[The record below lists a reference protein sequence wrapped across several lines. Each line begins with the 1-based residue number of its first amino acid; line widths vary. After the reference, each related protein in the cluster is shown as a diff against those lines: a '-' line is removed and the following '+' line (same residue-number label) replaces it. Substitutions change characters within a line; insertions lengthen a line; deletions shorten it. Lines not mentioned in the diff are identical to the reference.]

1 MTGHV
6 AIVGAGPS
14 GCFLAQA
21 LLKAAPD
28 LVPDLGVDLI
38 DALPAPYGLVRYGVA
53 ADHQGTKAVIRQF
66 ERLFERQGARFI
78 GNLAVGQDMTLD
90 DLRAA
95 YDVVV
100 LAAGLAGDRR
110 LGIPGED
117 LAGVAGAG
125 AVTRALYDHPDAG
138 PLPALGPRVAIMGNG
153 NVAIDLL
160 RLLAKTPEELAGS
173 DLGQTGSD
181 WLAGGGVE
189 EITIIGRSAAAQAK
203 FDPVMIREL
212 GKLAGVS
219 IRVVDAGTADDPDG
233 AKRIEALAAINGHGP
248 GPRRITF
255 RFGLTPEAVEGE
267 GRARAVRFRRA
278 GGGTE
283 SLPCDLFLT
292 AIGFEDAG
300 ALGRDALMAGAA
312 DAGAGV
318 IAPGLYATGWFRR
331 GPKGTI
337 PDNRADAQALAA
349 RILADL
355 PARVQPERPGRA
367 ALAHLPGLVDY
378 EGWKRIDATEI
389 ATPPPGRI
397 RAKIAN
403 RADMLR
409 LALQA
414 KEPAR

>member
-1 MTGHV
+1 MTAQI

-28 LVPDLGVDLI
+28 LGVDLI
-38 DALPAPYGLVRYGVA
+38 DALPVPYGLVRYGVA

-78 GNLAVGQDMTLD
+78 GNLAVGRDVTLE

-117 LAGVAGAG
+117 LPGVAGAG

-138 PLPALGPRVAIMGNG
+138 PLPPLGPRVVIMGNG

-160 RLLAKTPEELAGS
+160 RLLAKTSGELDGS
-173 DLGQTGSD
+173 DLGATGTE

-189 EITIIGRSAAAQAK
+189 EITIVGRSPAHAAK

-212 GKLAGVS
+212 SKLGGVT
-219 IRVVDAGTADDPDG
+219 IRVIGAGASDDPEG
-233 AKRIEALAAINGHGP
+233 VKRIEALTAIDGHTTGA
-248 GPRRITF
+248 RRVTF
-255 RFGLTPEAVEGE
+255 RFGLTPKAVEGE
-267 GRARAVRFRRA
+267 GHVAALRFQ
-278 GGGTE
+278 GGDGQLT
-283 SLPCDLFLT
+283 LPCDLFLT
-292 AIGFEDAG
+292 AIGFADAG
-300 ALGRDALMAGAA
+300 TLNRDALLANAQ

-331 GPKGTI
+331 GPTGTI
-337 PDNRADAQALAA
+337 PDNRADAQTLAA
-349 RILADL
+349 RILTDL
-355 PARVQPERPGRA
+355 PARTDPTRKGHA
-367 ALAHLPGLVDY
+367 ALAHIPDLVDY
-378 EGWKRIDATEI
+378 AGWKRIDAAEI
-389 ATPPPGRI
+389 ASPPDSRV
-397 RAKIAN
+397 RAKIAD
-403 RADMLR
+403 RATLLD
-409 LALQA
+409 LALS